1 MPSTR
6 RTIRIGARASAMSLA
21 QVASVRA
28 DLAALHPDVTT
39 KLVAFV
45 AAGDREPGEQAELH
59 DKGAFTGDIEEALL
73 SGVCD
78 LAVHCMK
85 DVAGDPLVTP
95 GTVFAAHPERANIRD
110 ALIHPGGL
118 TLDQLP
124 PGTRVAT
131 SAVRRVAQL
140 TRSHPHLDLV
150 PIRGTANLRLA
161 VLEAGEV
168 DALVLA
174 ASGLERIGEQHRI
187 SQVLTVEQMCPP
199 LGAAV
204 LGLQCREDDADLI
217 DLLTPLG
224 DRATTREI
232 TAERA
237 LLNAL
242 RGHCNSPIAGFARAF
257 EDGHLGLRA
266 MVFSPD
272 GATVL
277 EARQSAGQ
285 LSPEALGVGVAAT
298 LIRDGARELIDSI
311 DH

>member
-21 QVASVRA
+21 QVARVRA
-28 DLAALHPDVTT
+28 GLAALHPDVATE
-39 KLVAFV
+39 LVPFV

-59 DKGAFTGDIEEALL
+59 DKGAFTGDIEDTLL
-73 SGVCD
+73 SGGCD

-85 DVAGDPLVTP
+85 DVAGDPLVSP
-95 GTVFAAHPERANIRD
+95 GTVFAAYPKRADIRD

-118 TLDQLP
+118 TLDQLL

-161 VLEAGEV
+161 ALDAGEV
-168 DALVLA
+168 DTLVLA

-187 SQVLTVEQMCPP
+187 SEILTVEQMCPP

-204 LGLQCREDDADLI
+204 LGLQCREDDTDLI
-217 DLLTPLG
+217 ALLAPLG
-224 DRATTREI
+224 DRTTTREI

-237 LLNAL
+237 LLNVL
-242 RGHCNSPIAGFARAF
+242 RGHCNSPIAGFARSF

-272 GATVL
+272 GVTVL
-277 EARQSAGQ
+277 EARQSAGR
-285 LSPEALGVGVAAT
+285 LSPEALGKAVGAA
-298 LIRDGARELIDSI
+298 LIRDGARDLIDSI
-311 DH
+311 AR